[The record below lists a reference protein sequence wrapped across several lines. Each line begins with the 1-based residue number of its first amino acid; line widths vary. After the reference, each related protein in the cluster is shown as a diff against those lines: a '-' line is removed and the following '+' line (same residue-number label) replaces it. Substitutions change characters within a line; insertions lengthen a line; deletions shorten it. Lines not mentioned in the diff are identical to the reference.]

1 MVSITLSIDEKS
13 RQEMQNFSWINWS
26 EVARNILLDRLK
38 KQEELEKLRSLLK
51 NSQLTEEDIIEL
63 SKKARKGRFRELK
76 KTYLDDIGKN

>member
-13 RQEMQNFSWINWS
+13 RQEMQKFSWINWS

>member
-1 MVSITLSIDEKS
+1 MVSITISLDEKS
-13 RQEMQNFSWINWS
+13 RQEMQKFSWINWS

-51 NSQLTEEDIIEL
+51 NSELSEEDIIEL

-76 KTYLDDIGKN
+76 KIS